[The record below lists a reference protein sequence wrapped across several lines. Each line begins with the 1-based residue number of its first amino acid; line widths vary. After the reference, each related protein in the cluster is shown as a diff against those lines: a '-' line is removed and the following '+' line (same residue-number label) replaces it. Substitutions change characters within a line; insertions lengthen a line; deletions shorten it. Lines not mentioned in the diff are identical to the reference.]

1 MGVGGCVCSSYGKFS
16 ENRHYS
22 SKIRGN
28 ACSSG
33 DPQLIVYNLQ
43 QSISDSDM
51 NSSLSQKGRDLHHC
65 QWCKCPQRHCW
76 ALAATSASQHCSLL
90 LQVLLLRGEMPFQH
104 KLDMTGGQR
113 PTALF
118 RCRAPVTV
126 SRNILENSLNFQT
139 THTHYYSDSQT
150 MSL

>member
-1 MGVGGCVCSSYGKFS
+1 MLVKVHHCSNWKDGKWIMGVGGCVCSSYGKFS

-33 DPQLIVYNLQ
+33 DPQLIVYNSQ

-76 ALAATSASQHCSLL
+76 ALAATSASHTAPCSCRCCCYEERCLSSTSWTWQEGKGQLL
-90 LQVLLLRGEMPFQH
+90 FSGVGRQS
-104 KLDMTGGQR
+104 
-113 PTALF
+113 LF
-118 RCRAPVTV
+118 
-126 SRNILENSLNFQT
+126 LETF
-139 THTHYYSDSQT
+139 
-150 MSL
+150 